1 MATFVA
7 SSIRKLTLLQMA
19 LLYGLLSSW
28 RCQVLMP
35 QPYRWGFERTTL
47 EWDTS
52 IAYTTNVTLI
62 SASLRQLSWLELG
75 ATELGILSDWNDVIT
90 NLPHQTQ
97 SQVSPL
103 WMALLALKSAHEGLL
118 ISLILDTTL
127 WRKQSYPIPQMR
139 KTKLWEMCVTAP
151 RLHNS
156 SV

>member
-1 MATFVA
+1 MVF
-7 SSIRKLTLLQMA
+7 
-19 LLYGLLSSW
+19 SSW

-118 ISLILDTTL
+118 ISSWTPPCDTSDLTPYH
-127 WRKQSYPIPQMR
+127 R
-139 KTKLWEMCVTAP
+139 WEKRSFGKCVWLAQGYITHP
-151 RLHNS
+151 CNTSLHSNS
-156 SV
+156 WLPSARFFFYGFP